1 MYVRA
6 GLIDP
11 TKEKPF
17 GVGKAA
23 GGSGKKHPGG
33 LLHANGPNTLHD
45 MTVIYNIL
53 HMHKIGKYSFMIYYT
68 AQN

>member
-1 MYVRA
+1 MCVCA

-17 GVGKAA
+17 GVGKA

-45 MTVIYNIL
+45 MTVIYNI
-53 HMHKIGKYSFMIYYT
+53 
-68 AQN
+68 